1 MPPLSL
7 LIAVGL
13 VLVSWESIDVRTL
26 IGFNL
31 LDIDEEFNI
40 QLILFDLK
48 IKWTVQQL
56 EI

>member
-13 VLVSWESIDVRTL
+13 VLVRWESIDVRTL